1 MPCDN
6 NYDVYR
12 LNYLENH
19 NEAMFMLEQINSMPK
34 EPLPNQE
41 LIALHETYASF
52 VYTLTYCYN
61 SHVVLIMDVYVY
73 NNFCK
78 SRSCFAVGQA
88 NDLKEAHVRKGSIL
102 TNHVDKA

>member
-12 LNYLENH
+12 LDYLENH

-34 EPLPNQE
+34 ETLPNQE
-41 LIALHETYASF
+41 LSALHETYASF
-52 VYTLTYCYN
+52 IYTLICCYN

-73 NNFCK
+73 NKFCK
-78 SRSCFAVGQA
+78 SRSCFALGQA
-88 NDLKEAHVRKGSIL
+88 NDLKDAHVGEDLIF
-102 TNHVDKA
+102 TNHVYKV